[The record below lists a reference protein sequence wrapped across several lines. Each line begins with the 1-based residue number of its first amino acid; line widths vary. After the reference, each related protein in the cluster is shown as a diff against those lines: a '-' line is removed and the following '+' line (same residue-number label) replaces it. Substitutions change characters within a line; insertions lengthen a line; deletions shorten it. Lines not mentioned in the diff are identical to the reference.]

1 MSFPTT
7 SSPDR
12 LLVRS
17 LQPARVSVT
26 HSLKRQVR
34 GGSVQRWGF
43 RLEYSN
49 RSRAEMAELMAHAI
63 SQRGQYGSFTFVP
76 AVLGQPQS
84 AVSGTPLASG
94 ATASGRSISTDGWA
108 NSVTAMKAGEFVK
121 FNGHNKVYMLTA
133 DVVTDGSGQATLS
146 IEPAL
151 YADVADNEPLVV
163 SNVPFTVAY
172 AAPQHEW
179 SLAGGPVLDWAC
191 DLEEVL

>member
-17 LQPARVSVT
+17 LQPARVSVA

-49 RSRAEMAELMAHAI
+49 RSRAEMTELIAHAI
-63 SQRGQYGSFTFVP
+63 AQRGQYGSFPFVP
-76 AVLGQPQS
+76 AVIGLSQS
-84 AVSGTPLASG
+84 TVSGTPLVNG
-94 ATASGRSISTDGWA
+94 ATATGRSIPTDGWA
-108 NSVTAMKAGEFVK
+108 NSITAMKAGEFVK

-133 DVVTDGSGQATLS
+133 DVVTNGSGQATIN

-179 SLAGGPVLDWAC
+179 SMGAGPVFDWAC